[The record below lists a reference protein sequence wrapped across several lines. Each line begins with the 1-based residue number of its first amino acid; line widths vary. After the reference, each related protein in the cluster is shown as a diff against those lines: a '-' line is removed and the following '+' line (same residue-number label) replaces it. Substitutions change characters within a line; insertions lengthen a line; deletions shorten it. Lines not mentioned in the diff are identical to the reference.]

1 MKPRLPCGAIQASS
15 YCKIVQH
22 KQHSKLKY
30 NEHKSYYK
38 QAELANK
45 QAEIYSSRQKRL

>member
-1 MKPRLPCGAIQASS
+1 MKPRLACGAIQASS

-30 NEHKSYYK
+30 IEHKSYYK

-45 QAEIYSSRQKRL
+45 QAKIYSSRQKRL